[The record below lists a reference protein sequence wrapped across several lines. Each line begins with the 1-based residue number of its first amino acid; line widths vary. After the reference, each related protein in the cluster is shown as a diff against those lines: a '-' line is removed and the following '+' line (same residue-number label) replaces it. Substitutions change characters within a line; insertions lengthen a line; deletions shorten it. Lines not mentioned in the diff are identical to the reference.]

1 MEVPLEKI
9 DLIRKRTGLSYAE
22 AREVLDEAGGDVL
35 EALVILEE
43 EQVNDESR
51 DFLRNDILSPV
62 KRLIRQSN
70 RARIRVKNND
80 GTLLEIP
87 ATFGLA
93 GMFLAPK
100 MTALGAAALLM
111 AHYSLEV
118 DPPDNVEI
126 MIESDFERTD
136 THFERTDT

>member
-9 DLIRKRTGLSYAE
+9 DLIRQRTGLSYAE

-43 EQVNDESR
+43 EQLNDDESR
-51 DFLRNDILSPV
+51 GFLSNDILSPV

-111 AHYSLEV
+111 AHYSLEIE
-118 DPPDNVEI
+118 PPVNVEI
-126 MIESDFERTD
+126 MTESDFEVN
-136 THFERTDT
+136 